1 MALFETAKTFVVDD
15 EEVSLDEV
23 EGQGQVICPHCG
35 RTVREEER
43 YLMSADPEAP
53 RFGELLRGEGQRLHQ
68 ALAKIGALGVIFVVA
83 VVCFWALS
91 QALS

>member
-1 MALFETAKTFVVDD
+1 LDD
-15 EEVSLDEV
+15 QEVSVEEV

-35 RTVREEER
+35 CTVREEDR

-53 RFGELLRGEGQRLHQ
+53 RFGELLRGEGQPFHQ
-68 ALAKIGALGVIFVVA
+68 ALARIAALGIIFVA
-83 VVCFWALS
+83 AAVCFWALS